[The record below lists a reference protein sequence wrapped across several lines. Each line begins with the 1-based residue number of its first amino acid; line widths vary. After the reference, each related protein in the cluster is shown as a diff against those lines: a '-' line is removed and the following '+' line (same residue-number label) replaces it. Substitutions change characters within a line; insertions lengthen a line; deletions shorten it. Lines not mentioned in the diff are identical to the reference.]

1 MDSDK
6 DEVKW
11 PNAFG
16 WKYISKLWMCSIKLV
31 RKWICGFFVWGDVVW
46 THLNDANVWVFWK
59 STMNSWHDSFS
70 YYINLRTARISSM
83 DTIISSFNIP
93 NNISNKNKDTKI
105 IINIGLM
112 ESLFK
117 LLWAQKWQRQKD
129 FQDTFKKK
137 KKTYGQ
143 NKPKYNS

>member
-1 MDSDK
+1 
-6 DEVKW
+6 
-11 PNAFG
+11 
-16 WKYISKLWMCSIKLV
+16 
-31 RKWICGFFVWGDVVW
+31 
-46 THLNDANVWVFWK
+46 
-59 STMNSWHDSFS
+59 
-70 YYINLRTARISSM
+70 M

>member
-1 MDSDK
+1 
-6 DEVKW
+6 
-11 PNAFG
+11 
-16 WKYISKLWMCSIKLV
+16 
-31 RKWICGFFVWGDVVW
+31 
-46 THLNDANVWVFWK
+46 
-59 STMNSWHDSFS
+59 MNSWHDSFS